1 MKNFKYLLISGLI
14 SLGFIGCMTS
24 PEEGKQYRKITIAS
38 LNFAEC
44 GDTAVKINRDNP
56 ETRPYYDIDLKISK
70 KLSNINSHHCAIKFG
85 EDVENFKIR
94 IVSDYESYPWDT
106 RDIGKYDSLVLS
118 GKIGQNSIV
127 SYINGSYEYLY
138 FKDLKSNGKIYM
150 SNSNYDY
157 FDKTTKSFVLQNRTL
172 WLGYLEII
180 IEQ

>member
-1 MKNFKYLLISGLI
+1 MKNLKILVVLALVSGM
-14 SLGFIGCMTS
+14 FGCMTS
-24 PEEGKQYRKITIAS
+24 PESVSEHHRKIVISS

-70 KLSNINSHHCAIKFG
+70 KLSNLNNFQCAIKFG
-85 EDVENFKIR
+85 EDVDNFRIR
-94 IVSDYESYPWDT
+94 IVSDYESYPWNT
-106 RDIGKYDSLVLS
+106 RDIGLYDSLVLS

-127 SYINGSYEYLY
+127 SYISGSSEYRY

-180 IEQ
+180 IE